1 MSIAKRSQTTHSLW
15 LGIPA
20 AAADQRPTTV
30 EYSKRE
36 SPSMLEVGTSPL
48 KDISGDSIHISI
60 PDPSALVVPTLR
72 LLRSPL
78 RAAARGLS
86 LRRLSPLLVLLR
98 QRSRSPHSSRPSMA
112 DFFVGASVSLL
123 SISTTLLIGAGCFA
137 LGFLFAHKE
146 TKSGFPFPFSWIRS
160 LADNKRV
167 AVPVDDGP
175 AEPKFVERAVQKKP
189 ALLEIENLAEILE
202 DFKMVGQYVLVVRND
217 LKMGKGKI
225 AAQCSHATLGLYKK
239 LLHKAPKAL
248 SRFKDGDGYLG

>member
-1 MSIAKRSQTTHSLW
+1 
-15 LGIPA
+15 
-20 AAADQRPTTV
+20 
-30 EYSKRE
+30 
-36 SPSMLEVGTSPL
+36 
-48 KDISGDSIHISI
+48 DSTDPDPIRFQIHISI

-98 QRSRSPHSSRPSMA
+98 QRSRSPRSSRPSMA

-202 DFKMVGQYVLVVRND
+202 DFKMVGQYVMVVRND

-248 SRFKDGDGYLG
+248 SRYLGYSQNELR